1 MRLDK
6 KNSNW
11 KNGQTIVILLL
22 VSLML
27 VFMVTT
33 TVAVVFSLLKD
44 TTVQAQGEQAMAI
57 AQSAAQ
63 NAVLRIL
70 RDPNYAG
77 EAGITIGGGVAD
89 ITVTGGSSKTVTAVS
104 TYYLTSRRVEV
115 DLTMVGG
122 EWEVIDWRE

>member
-6 KNSNW
+6 KINNW
-11 KNGQTIVILLL
+11 GKGQTVVILLL

-27 VFMVTT
+27 IFMVTT

-44 TTVQAQGEQAMAI
+44 TTVQARGEQAMAI

-70 RDPNYAG
+70 RDPNYVG
-77 EAGITIGGGVAD
+77 EVGVAIGGGVAD

-104 TYYLTSRRVEV
+104 TYYLISRLVEV
-115 DLTMVGG
+115 DLTMVEG